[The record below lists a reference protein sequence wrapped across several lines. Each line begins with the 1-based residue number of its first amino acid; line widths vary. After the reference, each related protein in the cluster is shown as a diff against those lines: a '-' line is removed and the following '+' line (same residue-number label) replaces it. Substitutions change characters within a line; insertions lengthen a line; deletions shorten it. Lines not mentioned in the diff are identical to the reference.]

1 MEGKDRH
8 VRYDIVD
15 NQKNESLCG
24 LWLQRKM
31 VEEDERGPSHI
42 GKYFYAKFLHTANE
56 NRELYSK

>member
-1 MEGKDRH
+1 
-8 VRYDIVD
+8 
-15 NQKNESLCG
+15 
-24 LWLQRKM
+24 M